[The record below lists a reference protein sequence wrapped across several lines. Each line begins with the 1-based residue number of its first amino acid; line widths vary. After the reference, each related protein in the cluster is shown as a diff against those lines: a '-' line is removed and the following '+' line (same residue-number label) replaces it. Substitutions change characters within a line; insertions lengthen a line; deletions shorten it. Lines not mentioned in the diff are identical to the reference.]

1 MTGASRFRWRA
12 MMIGPAVALIFCAC
26 LPAFGGPRRWRDDQI
41 PFGPEGTI
49 GRGTDSAAYPPY
61 NIRGGIPLFTFSRSA
76 EPREPETSGP
86 PATRLPAKL
95 WITNR
100 YYEPGD
106 GYCYP
111 LYYNPETRMY
121 FYGPVGR

>member
-1 MTGASRFRWRA
+1 MALEPALAMVLVAS
-12 MMIGPAVALIFCAC
+12 

-61 NIRGGIPLFTFSRSA
+61 NIRGGIPLFSFGRTAQPRGP
-76 EPREPETSGP
+76 EPPWPSITGA
-86 PATRLPAKL
+86 PARL
-95 WITNR
+95 WTTNR
-100 YYEPGD
+100 TYEPGD